1 MIALKVMY
9 INSDLQNLLRQDGY
23 YYDMPSHSIGKL
35 TMRLATDAHNVQA
48 AVDQRLSE
56 VIQGLTGLAGGII
69 IAFSASPTVAPICV
83 VWSLVLVVIQMTISN
98 YLKKRGNKD
107 MQIAE
112 QASKIA
118 NESIENV
125 RTVQALARQ
134 KTFFSAFCTASHK
147 PHHRALFRG
156 FFQSFIY
163 ALGISFSGLNFA
175 VCYTFGALLIA
186 GRFTEPAV
194 LFQ

>member
-1 MIALKVMY
+1 
-9 INSDLQNLLRQDGY
+9 
-23 YYDMPSHSIGKL
+23 
-35 TMRLATDAHNVQA
+35 MRLATDAHNVQA

-56 VIQGLTGLAGGII
+56 VVQGLTGLIGGII
-69 IAFSASPTVAPICV
+69 IAFIASPTVAPICV
-83 VWSLVLVVIQMTISN
+83 VWSLILVIIQTTISS
-98 YLKKRGNKD
+98 YLKKRGTKD
-107 MQIAE
+107 VKVAE

-118 NESIENV
+118 NESIENI
-125 RTVQALARQ
+125 RTVQSLARQ

-163 ALGISFSGLNFA
+163 ALGISFSAINFA

-186 GRFTEPAV
+186 GGFTQPAT